1 MKVRIKNGRALARS
15 ASSIALFA
23 AMTFAASAQQFD
35 RAIIFGDSLSDQGNL
50 ASVAGGFIP
59 NYIPLGFNLTRFSNG
74 TVWTDQLFGPATL
87 FGSGANPNAGNVNYA
102 FGGSRTT
109 GAQTPGPTTQEQIG
123 AYLAR
128 GGRFTSSNVVTL
140 WAGANNIFQGLPVA
154 AGNPLTAQ
162 AVMTGVA
169 TGAAGDVAAQV
180 RTIAGA
186 GAGTIL
192 VANLPNFGALPEF
205 STGPAA
211 QLAGFSTSTFNAT
224 LGTQL
229 AAVAAQNPSANII
242 VVDSASLFAAVQA
255 NPAAFGLANATQAC
269 LAVAACRTNPAAH
282 NTYAFWDGVHP
293 TQAGYAIFAGAAR
306 EYLAGPSRA
315 AAIST
320 ALGFSSYSARRT
332 ATLDGFSR
340 LASLN
345 PQPGQWAYFADLTGE
360 AGQSKGNFSNGP
372 LAAAGFTSGTAREY
386 RLAGLRVG
394 GLRDIGNGWALGAM
408 ASFST
413 GTIDGLRGKFETG
426 ATHIS
431 GDLLARW
438 RNNAGMFAHFNLG
451 ASIDRYTGYEYRT
464 IANLTNTGSTGG
476 NAISAGVEIG
486 RDYKMGAFTVTP
498 QLRAQYLHS
507 TVDAFNEAGVVAP
520 IAFGSRTIQTL
531 ALAPELKFSTTFGNG
546 VSAFALIGY
555 EGHVSK
561 DFGSAR
567 GSLTGIAFN
576 PSGDSLGKLLHP
588 GLQVGLGLQGNVGGL
603 TARATYRGSFGS
615 SSQTVHSGT
624 LGISGSF

>member
-1 MKVRIKNGRALARS
+1 VTIRIKNGRNLARS
-15 ASSIALFA
+15 VSSFALFA
-23 AMTFAASAQQFD
+23 AMTVAASAQQFD

-50 ASVAGGFIP
+50 ASVSPGGLNPAYPAG
-59 NYIPLGFNLTRFSNG
+59 LGLTRFSNG
-74 TVWTDQLFGPATL
+74 TVWTDQLFGPASL
-87 FGSGANPNAGNVNYA
+87 FISGANPNVGNVNYA

-123 AYLAR
+123 AYIAR

-140 WAGANNIFQGLPVA
+140 WAGANNIFQGLPAA
-154 AGNPLTAQ
+154 AGDPTTAQ
-162 AVMTGVA
+162 AVMTGVS
-169 TGAAGDVAAQV
+169 TGAAGDVATQV

-192 VANLPNFGALPEF
+192 VANLPGFATVPQFAGTTAAPLAGA
-205 STGPAA
+205 STSAFNAALSA
-211 QLAGFSTSTFNAT
+211 QLAG
-224 LGTQL
+224 
-229 AAVAAQNPSANII
+229 VAAQNPGTNIML
-242 VVDSASLFAAVQA
+242 VDAAALFTAVQA

-269 LAVAACRTNPAAH
+269 LLTPACANNPAIW

-332 ATLDGFSR
+332 ATLDAFSR
-340 LASLN
+340 LASLT

-360 AGQSKGNFSNGP
+360 AGQAKGNFSNGP

-394 GLRDIGNGWALGAM
+394 GLRDIGNGWTLGAM

-438 RNNAGMFAHFNLG
+438 RNNAGVFAHFNLG

-498 QLRAQYLHS
+498 QLRAQYLRS

-520 IAFGSRTIQTL
+520 IAFGSRTVQTL
-531 ALAPELKFSTTFGNG
+531 ALAPELKFSTTLGNG
-546 VSAFALIGY
+546 ASAFALIGY
-555 EGHVSK
+555 EGHVAK

-567 GSLTGIAFN
+567 GSLTGIAFT
-576 PSGDSLGKLLHP
+576 PSGDTLGKLLHP
-588 GLQVGLGLQGNVGGL
+588 GLQVGLGVQGQLGGL

-615 SSQTVHSGT
+615 SSQMIHSGT
-624 LGISGSF
+624 IGVSGSF